1 MSTSAVALA
10 APIEET
16 EKVIDVEGIEQF
28 FSKND
33 DGTMSM
39 DAKQAREAGYSEYTI
54 QFVQSNIDG
63 INEAVRTQGAVI
75 DDDFKATIYFST
87 SRARGQSK
95 VETWATGMVL
105 VYMNNAEADDLYNTI
120 DNLGWLGTLAG
131 LAGLLT
137 VSKPII
143 SQACGISSFV
153 AAVAIG
159 LYKAQINQ
167 VKKNGTGIIMYVA
180 PLPNGGSSVTFGAQ

>member
-54 QFVQSNIDG
+54 QYVCGTVTKWWKFG
-63 INEAVRTQGAVI
+63 Y
-75 DDDFKATIYFST
+75 FWCTI
-87 SRARGQSK
+87 R
-95 VETWATGMVL
+95 
-105 VYMNNAEADDLYNTI
+105 
-120 DNLGWLGTLAG
+120 
-131 LAGLLT
+131 
-137 VSKPII
+137 
-143 SQACGISSFV
+143 
-153 AAVAIG
+153 
-159 LYKAQINQ
+159 
-167 VKKNGTGIIMYVA
+167 
-180 PLPNGGSSVTFGAQ
+180 